1 MPIDLR
7 QVAAISGQSGL
18 YQIVKPTRT
27 GVIVQ
32 SMEDTPK
39 MMVAQARHRMSILDE
54 ISIYTTDEEGTVPL
68 AEVFERIHKKYGDKL
83 PLSDKPGDEDYKKFM
98 SDVLPNY
105 DEDRVYTSDM
115 KKLATWYVI
124 VNKHIGFKE
133 EEKETAAEKKATK
146 EKSAPKE
153 TEAPKEKKAA
163 ADKKEKEAPKAKKAT
178 ADKKEKTAE
187 AKPKKPKADKK

>member
-32 SMEDTPK
+32 SLEEKPK
-39 MMVAQARHRMSILDE
+39 TMVAQARHRMSILDE

-68 AEVFERIHKKYGDKL
+68 AEVFERIHEKYGDKL
-83 PLSDKPGDEDYKKFM
+83 PLSEKPSNDEYKQFM

-105 DEDRVYTSDM
+105 DDERVYTSDM
-115 KKLATWYVI
+115 KKLANWYLI
-124 VNKHIGFKE
+124 VNKHIGFAKADEKATE
-133 EEKETAAEKKATK
+133 EQPAEKK
-146 EKSAPKE
+146 E
-153 TEAPKEKKAA
+153 KAA
-163 ADKKEKEAPKAKKAT
+163 GAKAKKS
-178 ADKKEKTAE
+178 
-187 AKPKKPKADKK
+187 KADKE

>member
-32 SMEDTPK
+32 SLEDSPK
-39 MMVAQARHRMSILDE
+39 TMVAQARHRMSILDE

-68 AEVFERIHKKYGDKL
+68 AEVFERIHEKYGDTL
-83 PLSDKPGDEDYKKFM
+83 PLGEKPSNEEYQQFM

-105 DEDRVYTSDM
+105 DAEKVYTSDM
-115 KKLATWYVI
+115 KKLATWYTI
-124 VNKHIGFKE
+124 LNKQVGFGKA
-133 EEKETAAEKKATK
+133 ETAA
-146 EKSAPKE
+146 
-153 TEAPKEKKAA
+153 AA
-163 ADKKEKEAPKAKKAT
+163 AAAKEAAPAEAKAPKAKKAP
-178 ADKKEKTAE
+178 AEKKEKTAE
-187 AKPKKPKADKK
+187 AKPKKPKAEKE

>member
-32 SMEDTPK
+32 SLEDTPK
-39 MMVAQARHRMSILDE
+39 TMVAQARHRMSILDE

-68 AEVFERIHKKYGDKL
+68 ADVFERIHEKYGDQL
-83 PLSDKPGDEDYKKFM
+83 PLSEKPSNEDYKQFM

-115 KKLATWYVI
+115 KKLASWYLI
-124 VNKHIGFKE
+124 VNKHIGFAKAE
-133 EEKETAAEKKATK
+133 NEAPAAEKTSDNK
-146 EKSAPKE
+146 EA
-153 TEAPKEKKAA
+153 APKEKKAA
-163 ADKKEKEAPKAKKAT
+163 ADKKEK
-178 ADKKEKTAE
+178 TAE
-187 AKPKKPKADKK
+187 AKPKKSKTDKE